1 MTCQETEKRDE
12 LTGVKGYEAFLQAF
26 HEEIL
31 KAEQEGTP
39 ISLGLVDIDNMRAIN
54 DQHGHEIGDQVLK
67 WLAKHLE
74 DTASGRGI
82 IFRYRV
88 DEFILLL
95 PNTEKEDAFL
105 LLEKARA
112 SAEKHLA
119 FEAGGKTASLEVP
132 FSAGISSY
140 PEDGSRRDDV
150 LRKAE
155 EAMIRAKTTGRSK
168 TCLSRQEKMVTKTSH
183 YTKRQLED
191 LAQLAK
197 REGVGEAVLLREA
210 LDDLLRKYP
219 PVARP
224 R

>member
-1 MTCQETEKRDE
+1 MASQETPHRDP
-12 LTGVKGYEAFLQAF
+12 LTGLSGYEDFLKAFD
-26 HEEIL
+26 EEIL
-31 KAEQEGTP
+31 KAEQEGAP
-39 ISLGLVDIDNMRAIN
+39 ISLALVDIDNMKAIN
-54 DQHGHEIGDQVLK
+54 DEYGHEIGDLALK
-67 WLAKHLE
+67 WVAKHLQ
-74 DTASGRGI
+74 DIASASGI
-82 IFRYRV
+82 VFRYRI
-88 DEFILLL
+88 DEFVLLL

-112 SAEKHLA
+112 SAEKELK
-119 FEAGGKTASLEVP
+119 FEAADKTASLNVP

-150 LRKAE
+150 IRKAE

-183 YTKRQLED
+183 YTRRQLED

-219 PVARP
+219 PLTRP
-224 R
+224 G